1 MKIGVVG
8 AGGVG
13 GYYGARLASAG
24 AEVGLIARGDHLAAI
39 REHGLRVRADDADFV
54 VHVAASDD
62 PAKIGPC
69 DAVIFS
75 VKSYDTD
82 QAAALL
88 GPLLKPETGV
98 LSLQNGVDNEEK
110 IAARIGPERV
120 LGGVS
125 FILAHI
131 AEPGV
136 VEQVGSVH
144 RVIFGELDGSRT
156 ERIERLLAE
165 FRKAEIDSDIAGD
178 IRVVLWDKFAFL
190 CALAGLTAV
199 TRLPIDKLLAV
210 PETRKL
216 FREVVREVSLVASAE
231 GVELAGDIVDQ
242 KTAFA
247 ESLGPDSYSSLHHD
261 LVTGRRLLL
270 EPRRRR
276 NLAGSRRR
284 PRPPLHLGA
293 HRRPRRPRLLVRLG
307 STGPVRGARQPPG
320 PGGAL
325 PVAWRRALGGA

>member
-1 MKIGVVG
+1 VKIGVLG

-13 GYYGARLASAG
+13 GYYGARLALAG

-39 REHGLRVRADDADFV
+39 RERGLRVRADDGDFT

-62 PAKIGPC
+62 PEDIGPC
-69 DAVIFS
+69 DAVLFC

-82 QAAALL
+82 QAAGLL
-88 GPLLKPETGV
+88 GPLLKSETGV
-98 LSLQNGVDNEEK
+98 VSLQNGVDNEEK
-110 IAARIGPERV
+110 IAARIGPEHV
-120 LGGVS
+120 LGGAS

-136 VEQVGSVH
+136 VEQVGSVR

-156 ERIERLLAE
+156 ERVMRLLAE
-165 FRKAEIDSDIAGD
+165 FRKAEIDSDIADD

-216 FREVVREVSLVASAE
+216 FREMVHEAALVARAE
-231 GVELAGDIVDQ
+231 GVDLADDIVDQ

-247 ESLGPDSYSSLHHD
+247 EALGPDSFSSLHHD
-261 LVTGRRLLL
+261 LVTGHRLELD
-270 EPRRRR
+270 
-276 NLAGSRRR
+276 A
-284 PRPPLHLGA
+284 LHGEL
-293 HRRPRRPRLLVRLG
+293 
-307 STGPVRGARQPPG
+307 T
-320 PGGAL
+320 
-325 PVAWRRALGGA
+325 RRAARHGIPVPASELIYSLLRPWELALG

>member
-39 REHGLRVRADDADFV
+39 REHGLRVRADDADFTV
-54 VHVAASDD
+54 RVAASDD
-62 PAKIGPC
+62 PADIGPC
-69 DAVIFS
+69 DAVLFC

-88 GPLLKPETGV
+88 GPLLKQETGV
-98 LSLQNGVDNEEK
+98 VSLQNGVDNEEK
-110 IAARIGPERV
+110 IAARIGAGHV
-120 LGGVS
+120 IGGAS

-136 VEQVGSVH
+136 VEQVGSVR

-165 FRKAEIDSDIAGD
+165 FRNAEIDSDVADD

-190 CALAGLTAV
+190 CALAGLTAL

-210 PETRKL
+210 PESRNL
-216 FREVVREVSLVASAE
+216 FREMVGEVALVARAE
-231 GVELAGDIVDQ
+231 GVELADDIVDQ

-247 ESLGPDSYSSLHHD
+247 ENLGSDSFSSLHHD
-261 LVTGRRLLL
+261 LVTGHRLELD
-270 EPRRRR
+270 
-276 NLAGSRRR
+276 A
-284 PRPPLHLGA
+284 LHGE
-293 HRRPRRPRLLVRLG
+293 V
-307 STGPVRGARQPPG
+307 T
-320 PGGAL
+320 
-325 PVAWRRALGGA
+325 RRASHHGLSVPVSQMIYSLLRPWELTHRPS

>member
-13 GYYGARLASAG
+13 GYYGARLAAAG

-39 REHGLRVRADDADFV
+39 RKRGLQVRADDEDFTV
-54 VHVAASDD
+54 RVAASDD
-62 PAKIGPC
+62 PGEIGPC
-69 DAVIFS
+69 DAVLFC

-98 LSLQNGVDNEEK
+98 VSLQNGVDNEEK
-110 IAARIGPERV
+110 IAARIGPEHV
-120 LGGVS
+120 IGGVS

-136 VEQVGSVH
+136 VEQVGSVR
-144 RVIFGELDGSRT
+144 RVIFGELNGSPT
-156 ERIERLLAE
+156 ERVTRLLAE
-165 FRKAEIDSDIAGD
+165 FRKAQIDSDIAEE

-199 TRLPIDKLLAV
+199 TRLPIDELLAV
-210 PETRKL
+210 PETREL
-216 FREVVREVSLVASAE
+216 FREMVGEVALVARAE
-231 GVELAGDIVDQ
+231 GIELVDQ

-247 ESLGPDSYSSLHHD
+247 EGLGPESFSSLHHD
-261 LVTGRRLLL
+261 LVTGHRLELD
-270 EPRRRR
+270 
-276 NLAGSRRR
+276 A
-284 PRPPLHLGA
+284 LHGE
-293 HRRPRRPRLLVRLG
+293 V
-307 STGPVRGARQPPG
+307 T
-320 PGGAL
+320 
-325 PVAWRRALGGA
+325 RRATRHGIPVPASEMIYSLLKPWEVAHATSPGTRSLA

>member
-39 REHGLRVRADDADFV
+39 RERGLRVRADDGDFTV
-54 VHVAASDD
+54 RVAASDD
-62 PAKIGPC
+62 PAEIGPC
-69 DAVIFS
+69 DAVLFC

-98 LSLQNGVDNEEK
+98 VSLQNGVDNEEK
-110 IAARIGPERV
+110 IAARIGPEHV

-136 VEQVGSVH
+136 VEQMGSVR
-144 RVIFGELDGSRT
+144 RVIFGELDGSRSDRV
-156 ERIERLLAE
+156 EQLLAE
-165 FRKAEIDSDIAGD
+165 FRRAEVDSDIADD

-190 CALAGLTAV
+190 CGLAGLTAV
-199 TRLPIDKLLAV
+199 TRLPIDELLAV
-210 PETRKL
+210 PETREL
-216 FREVVREVSLVASAE
+216 FREMVREASIVARAE
-231 GVELAGDIVDQ
+231 GVELAEDIVDQ

-247 ESLGPDSYSSLHHD
+247 ERLGPDSFSSLHHD
-261 LVTGRRLLL
+261 LV
-270 EPRRRR
+270 
-276 NLAGSRRR
+276 S
-284 PRPPLHLGA
+284 A
-293 HRRPRRPRLLVRLG
+293 HRLELD
-307 STGPVRGARQPPG
+307 
-320 PGGAL
+320 AL
-325 PVAWRRALGGA
+325 HGELTRRAARHGIPVPVSEMIYSLLRPWELAQRSAV

>member
-13 GYYGARLASAG
+13 GYYGARLALAG
-24 AEVGLIARGDHLAAI
+24 SEVGLIARGDHLAAI
-39 REHGLRVRADDADFV
+39 RERGLQVRADDGDFTV
-54 VHVAASDD
+54 RVTASDD
-62 PAKIGPC
+62 PAEIGPC
-69 DAVIFS
+69 DAVLFC

-110 IAARIGPERV
+110 IAARIGPEHV
-120 LGGVS
+120 LGGAS

-136 VEQVGSVH
+136 VQQMGTV
-144 RVIFGELDGSRT
+144 RRIMFGELDGSRS
-156 ERIERLLAE
+156 ERVTRLLAE
-165 FRKAEIDSDIAGD
+165 FRKAEIDTDLADD
-178 IRVVLWDKFAFL
+178 IRVVLWDKFAYL

-216 FREVVREVSLVASAE
+216 FRELVREVALVAQAE
-231 GVELAGDIVDQ
+231 GIELAQDIVDER
-242 KTAFA
+242 TVFA
-247 ESLGPDSYSSLHHD
+247 ETLGPDSFSSLHHD
-261 LVTGRRLLL
+261 LVTGHRLELDALHGELTRRAARHGILVPVSEMIYSLLRPW
-270 EPRRRR
+270 E
-276 NLAGSRRR
+276 LAR
-284 PRPPLHLGA
+284 A
-293 HRRPRRPRLLVRLG
+293 TG
-307 STGPVRGARQPPG
+307 STTPAP
-320 PGGAL
+320 A
-325 PVAWRRALGGA
+325 

>member
-13 GYYGARLASAG
+13 GYYGARLALAG

-39 REHGLRVRADDADFV
+39 RERGIRVRADDGDFTV
-54 VHVAASDD
+54 RVAASDD
-62 PAKIGPC
+62 PAEIGPC
-69 DAVIFS
+69 DAVLFC

-98 LSLQNGVDNEEK
+98 VSFQNGVDNEEK
-110 IAARIGPERV
+110 IAARIGPGHV
-120 LGGVS
+120 IGGVS

-136 VEQVGSVH
+136 VKQVGSVR

-156 ERIERLLAE
+156 ERVERLLAE
-165 FRKAEIDSDIAGD
+165 FRKAEIDSDLADD
-178 IRVVLWDKFAFL
+178 IRVVLWDKFAIL

-199 TRLPIDKLLAV
+199 TRLPIDQLLAV

-216 FREVVREVSLVASAE
+216 FREMVREVSIVARAE
-231 GVELAGDIVDQ
+231 GVELADDIVDQ

-247 ESLGPDSYSSLHHD
+247 EALGPDSSSSLHHD
-261 LVTGRRLLL
+261 LVTGHRLELD
-270 EPRRRR
+270 
-276 NLAGSRRR
+276 A
-284 PRPPLHLGA
+284 LHGEL
-293 HRRPRRPRLLVRLG
+293 
-307 STGPVRGARQPPG
+307 T
-320 PGGAL
+320 
-325 PVAWRRALGGA
+325 RRAARHGIHVPVSEMIYSLLRPWELALDAATATAGRS

>member
-39 REHGLRVRADDADFV
+39 RERGLRVRADDGDFTV
-54 VHVAASDD
+54 RIAASDD
-62 PAKIGPC
+62 PAEIGPS
-69 DAVIFS
+69 DAVLFC

-82 QAAALL
+82 QAAGLL

-98 LSLQNGVDNEEK
+98 VSLQNGVDNEEK
-110 IAARIGPERV
+110 IAARIGPEHV

-136 VEQVGSVH
+136 VEQVGSRR

-156 ERIERLLAE
+156 ERVTRLLAE
-165 FRKAEIDSDIAGD
+165 FRRAEIDSDLADD
-178 IRVVLWDKFAFL
+178 IRVVLWDKFAYL
-190 CALAGLTAV
+190 CALAGLTAL
-199 TRLPIDKLLAV
+199 TRLPIDELLAV
-210 PETRKL
+210 PETRNL
-216 FREVVREVSLVASAE
+216 FRQVVREVALVARAE
-231 GVELAGDIVDQ
+231 GVELADDIVDQ

-247 ESLGPDSYSSLHHD
+247 GTLGPGSYSSLHHD
-261 LVTGRRLLL
+261 LMTGHRLELD
-270 EPRRRR
+270 
-276 NLAGSRRR
+276 A
-284 PRPPLHLGA
+284 LHGEL
-293 HRRPRRPRLLVRLG
+293 
-307 STGPVRGARQPPG
+307 T
-320 PGGAL
+320 
-325 PVAWRRALGGA
+325 RRAARHAIPVPVSGTIYSLLRPWELERL

>member
-39 REHGLRVRADDADFV
+39 REHGLRVRADDGDFTV
-54 VHVAASDD
+54 RVAASDD
-62 PAKIGPC
+62 PAQIGPC
-69 DAVIFS
+69 DAVLFC

-98 LSLQNGVDNEEK
+98 VSLQNGVDNEEK
-110 IAARIGPERV
+110 VAARIGPEHV
-120 LGGVS
+120 IGGVS

-136 VEQVGSVH
+136 DEQVGSVR
-144 RVIFGELDGSRT
+144 RVIFGELDGSRS
-156 ERIERLLAE
+156 ERVAGLLAE
-165 FRKAEIDSDIAGD
+165 FRKAEIDSDIADD

-199 TRLPIDKLLAV
+199 TRLPIDELLAV
-210 PETRKL
+210 PETRNL
-216 FREVVREVSLVASAE
+216 FREMVGEVALVARAE

-247 ESLGPDSYSSLHHD
+247 EALGPDSFSSLHHD
-261 LVTGRRLLL
+261 LVTGHRLELDALHGEVTRRASHHGLSVPVSQMIYSLL
-270 EPRRRR
+270 
-276 NLAGSRRR
+276 R
-284 PRPPLHLGA
+284 PWELA
-293 HRRPRRPRLLVRLG
+293 HRP
-307 STGPVRGARQPPG
+307 S
-320 PGGAL
+320 
-325 PVAWRRALGGA
+325 

>member
-39 REHGLRVRADDADFV
+39 REHGLRVRADEGEFTLR
-54 VHVAASDD
+54 VAASDD
-62 PAKIGPC
+62 PAEIGPC
-69 DAVIFS
+69 DAILFC
-75 VKSYDTD
+75 VKSYDTE

-88 GPLLKPETGV
+88 GPLLKQETGV
-98 LSLQNGVDNEEK
+98 VSLQNGVDNEEK
-110 IAARIGPERV
+110 IAARIGPEHV
-120 LGGVS
+120 IGGVS

-136 VEQVGSVH
+136 VEQVGSVR
-144 RVIFGELDGSRT
+144 RVIFGELDGSRS
-156 ERIERLLAE
+156 ERVERMLAE
-165 FRKAEIDSDIAGD
+165 FRKAEIDSDIADD

-199 TRLPIDKLLAV
+199 TRLPIDELLAV
-210 PETRKL
+210 PGTREL
-216 FREVVREVSLVASAE
+216 FREMVGEVALVARAE

-247 ESLGPDSYSSLHHD
+247 ENLGPDSFSSLHHD
-261 LVTGRRLLL
+261 LVTGHRLELDALHGELTRRAARHGIPVPVSETIYSLL
-270 EPRRRR
+270 
-276 NLAGSRRR
+276 R
-284 PRPPLHLGA
+284 PWELA
-293 HRRPRRPRLLVRLG
+293 HRP
-307 STGPVRGARQPPG
+307 S
-320 PGGAL
+320 
-325 PVAWRRALGGA
+325 

>member
-24 AEVGLIARGDHLAAI
+24 TEVGLIARGDHLAAI
-39 REHGLRVRADDADFV
+39 RERGLRVRADDGDFTV
-54 VHVAASDD
+54 QVAASDD
-62 PAKIGPC
+62 PAEIGPC
-69 DAVIFS
+69 DAVLFC

-82 QAAALL
+82 EAAALL
-88 GPLLKPETGV
+88 GPLLKQETGV
-98 LSLQNGVDNEEK
+98 VSLQNGVDNEEK
-110 IAARIGPERV
+110 IAARIGPEHV
-120 LGGVS
+120 IGGAS

-136 VEQVGSVH
+136 VEQMGSVR

-156 ERIERLLAE
+156 QRVERLLAE
-165 FRKAEIDSDIAGD
+165 FRNAEIDSDIADD

-210 PETRKL
+210 PETREL
-216 FREVVREVSLVASAE
+216 FREMVHEAALVAQAE
-231 GVELAGDIVDQ
+231 GVELADDIVDQ

-247 ESLGPDSYSSLHHD
+247 EALGPDSFSSLHHD
-261 LVTGRRLLL
+261 LVTGHRLELD
-270 EPRRRR
+270 
-276 NLAGSRRR
+276 A
-284 PRPPLHLGA
+284 LHGEL
-293 HRRPRRPRLLVRLG
+293 
-307 STGPVRGARQPPG
+307 T
-320 PGGAL
+320 
-325 PVAWRRALGGA
+325 RRAARHGIPVPASEMIYSLLRPWELELTPHR

>member
-1 MKIGVVG
+1 VKIGIVG

-39 REHGLRVRADDADFV
+39 REHGLRVRADDADFTV
-54 VHVAASDD
+54 RVAASDD
-62 PAKIGPC
+62 PADIGPC
-69 DAVIFS
+69 DAVLFC

-98 LSLQNGVDNEEK
+98 VSLQNGVDNEEK
-110 IAARIGPERV
+110 IAARIGPEHV
-120 LGGVS
+120 IGGAS

-136 VEQVGSVH
+136 VEQIGSVR

-165 FRKAEIDSDIAGD
+165 FRNAEIDSDVAYD

-210 PETRKL
+210 PESRNL
-216 FREVVREVSLVASAE
+216 FREMVGEVALVARAE
-231 GVELAGDIVDQ
+231 GVELAVDIVDQ

-247 ESLGPDSYSSLHHD
+247 ENLGPDSFSSLHHD
-261 LVTGRRLLL
+261 LVTGHRLELD
-270 EPRRRR
+270 
-276 NLAGSRRR
+276 A
-284 PRPPLHLGA
+284 LHGE
-293 HRRPRRPRLLVRLG
+293 V
-307 STGPVRGARQPPG
+307 T
-320 PGGAL
+320 
-325 PVAWRRALGGA
+325 RRAARHGILVPVSEMIYSLLRPWELALG